1 MIYLTL
7 NRFLWARL
15 QVERICRET
24 VEADVIAALRDN
36 LPQDLDLL
44 YQESLDC
51 ISHAGEAARD
61 IAMKVILCVLHIRE
75 PLTPQAVLM
84 ALASEK
90 DSVLDLTQILV
101 ICANL
106 VVLDTKC
113 SSLRFSHQSVQDFL
127 TRHRE
132 FSPAAAHHVLSSL
145 CIRACLRGLN
155 SASFAGLQ
163 IPNDDFYVYA
173 AMYWAVHSKL
183 ALTFG
188 KDTATIES
196 VEASLKAFLFDEEWD
211 TTLSFENWIENARQ
225 IASILPREHAMKR
238 SMCAVSSS
246 DFEFVFTLSMFGL
259 ESILREALANISDV
273 DINLPNDSGYTPIY
287 LAAALGQSATVS
299 LLLKCGSN
307 INVKCGTHGSPLH
320 VACFSGHLE
329 VVKKLLQHGA
339 DMSCG
344 AVYGSAFEAACR
356 GRREDIAVHLIEAG
370 LSITGAGDY
379 EKVFDS
385 AALVGFVKVVQR
397 LQTPDF
403 SALNTTK
410 ATRART
416 ETKIRTAIQSGQTG
430 VLRQF
435 LGQNPNSR
443 DFIPSDAVALATLF
457 NHKSMIEFLL
467 DIGMDIEANGDFGSP
482 LRTAALLNYQSTVRL
497 LLDKGAQIGA
507 CDPFG
512 DSLQAAALNG
522 NSYIVRLLI
531 DEGAPVNQ
539 ETGFYGSALQ
549 AAAYHGHSDNVQV
562 LLHARADIYQP
573 GLCKDAFE
581 AASRGG
587 QDHVAELLQQKCN
600 GRGSSWITIEP
611 MFMGPPAG
619 FPSELPLSVMETF
632 F

>member
-24 VEADVIAALRDN
+24 LEADVIAALQDN

-84 ALASEK
+84 ALACEK

-113 SSLRFSHQSVQDFL
+113 NSLRFSHQSVQDFL

-163 IPNDDFYVYA
+163 IPSDDFYVYA

-211 TTLSFENWIENARQ
+211 TTLSFEGWIENARQ

-273 DINLPNDSGYTPIY
+273 YINLPNDPGYTPIY

-299 LLLKCGSN
+299 LLLECGSN

-320 VACFSGHLE
+320 VACFSGHWKWSKHSSKTAPICHAELCME
-329 VVKKLLQHGA
+329 
-339 DMSCG
+339 
-344 AVYGSAFEAACR
+344 R
-356 GRREDIAVHLIEAG
+356 
-370 LSITGAGDY
+370 LS
-379 EKVFDS
+379 KP
-385 AALVGFVKVVQR
+385 L
-397 LQTPDF
+397 
-403 SALNTTK
+403 
-410 ATRART
+410 
-416 ETKIRTAIQSGQTG
+416 
-430 VLRQF
+430 
-435 LGQNPNSR
+435 
-443 DFIPSDAVALATLF
+443 AVAGEKT
-457 NHKSMIEFLL
+457 
-467 DIGMDIEANGDFGSP
+467 
-482 LRTAALLNYQSTVRL
+482 
-497 LLDKGAQIGA
+497 
-507 CDPFG
+507 
-512 DSLQAAALNG
+512 
-522 NSYIVRLLI
+522 
-531 DEGAPVNQ
+531 
-539 ETGFYGSALQ
+539 
-549 AAAYHGHSDNVQV
+549 
-562 LLHARADIYQP
+562 
-573 GLCKDAFE
+573 
-581 AASRGG
+581 
-587 QDHVAELLQQKCN
+587 
-600 GRGSSWITIEP
+600 
-611 MFMGPPAG
+611 
-619 FPSELPLSVMETF
+619 
-632 F
+632 